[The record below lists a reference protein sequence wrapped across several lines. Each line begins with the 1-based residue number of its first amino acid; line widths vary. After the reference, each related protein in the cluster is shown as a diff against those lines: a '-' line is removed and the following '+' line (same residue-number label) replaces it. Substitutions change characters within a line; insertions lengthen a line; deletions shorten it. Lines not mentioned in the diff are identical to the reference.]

1 MTVPPENTGAVGEIT
16 YLEAI
21 RSALEDAMRD
31 DERVFLLGE
40 DIGGLGGAFGA
51 TSGLLDDFGEER
63 VLDTP
68 IAEEG
73 FVGAA
78 IGAAWMGE
86 RPVVELQFA
95 DFVTCPFDVIVTVA
109 AKTHWRSGQP
119 IPLVIRMPTGGG
131 VRGGPFHAGSPEGWF
146 VGQPGLKVVCPGT
159 VGDAYGLLR
168 AAIDDPDPVLVFE
181 HKGLYRR
188 LRGPRPAPGSRTPLC
203 VADVARTGSD
213 ATVVTYGSGVTTALA
228 AVERLGAD
236 VEVLDLRTVWPVDTA
251 AVLGS
256 VEKTSRLLVLQEAAR
271 STGAAG
277 HVLSLVAR
285 LGFELLDAPPVL
297 HAPPTRR
304 CRSRPSSRTPTCP
317 RSSRPPPSSSAF
329 LPTDPCL
336 DLASVDAPTRI
347 ALYRLVLLQ
356 RLFEERALALYR
368 QGRIP
373 GSFYDGRGQEAVA
386 AAAGLALGPDDV
398 VCPLNR
404 ELAAHF
410 ARGVSVAD
418 AFRNFLGKGDS
429 PTRGRDGNMHFGL
442 PARGVFPLVS
452 MLGDLAS
459 VTVGAALA
467 FRRRTEP
474 RVALTFLGEGAFSV
488 GDTHEALGLASVWQ
502 VPAVFVLQRNQFSY
516 STPLARQSPNPRPRR
531 ADPRRLVDPV
541 RHGRRDGC
549 AGGPRRRSPR
559 RRACPRRRRPAGGG
573 GGDPADPRSR
583 RARRRAVR
591 AGGAARGVRDA

>member
-1 MTVPPENTGAVGEIT
+1 MTVPPENTGADGEIT
-16 YLEAI
+16 YLEAV

-51 TSGLLDDFGEER
+51 TAGLLDVFGEER

-188 LRGPRPAPGSRTPLC
+188 LRGPCPAPGSRTPLC
-203 VADVARTGSD
+203 VADVARTGGD

-285 LGFELLDAPPVL
+285 VGFELLDAPPVL
-297 HAPPTRR
+297 HAPPDTPVPFAPELEDAYL
-304 CRSRPSSRTPTCP
+304 PSVESTAAELER
-317 RSSRPPPSSSAF
+317 
-329 LPTDPCL
+329 L
-336 DLASVDAPTRI
+336 LA
-347 ALYRLVLLQ
+347 Y
-356 RLFEERALALYR
+356 
-368 QGRIP
+368 
-373 GSFYDGRGQEAVA
+373 
-386 AAAGLALGPDDV
+386 
-398 VCPLNR
+398 
-404 ELAAHF
+404 
-410 ARGVSVAD
+410 
-418 AFRNFLGKGDS
+418 
-429 PTRGRDGNMHFGL
+429 
-442 PARGVFPLVS
+442 
-452 MLGDLAS
+452 
-459 VTVGAALA
+459 
-467 FRRRTEP
+467 
-474 RVALTFLGEGAFSV
+474 
-488 GDTHEALGLASVWQ
+488 
-502 VPAVFVLQRNQFSY
+502 
-516 STPLARQSPNPRPRR
+516 
-531 ADPRRLVDPV
+531 
-541 RHGRRDGC
+541 
-549 AGGPRRRSPR
+549 
-559 RRACPRRRRPAGGG
+559 
-573 GGDPADPRSR
+573 
-583 RARRRAVR
+583 
-591 AGGAARGVRDA
+591 